1 VHVVEMPDVGMYVDC
16 GAAAPEVLDAAC
28 AATSAGAA
36 SAAAKKESE
45 AKRMTNAESRG
56 ER

>member
-36 SAAAKKESE
+36 SATAKKESE
-45 AKRMTNAESRG
+45 AKRMTDAESRG